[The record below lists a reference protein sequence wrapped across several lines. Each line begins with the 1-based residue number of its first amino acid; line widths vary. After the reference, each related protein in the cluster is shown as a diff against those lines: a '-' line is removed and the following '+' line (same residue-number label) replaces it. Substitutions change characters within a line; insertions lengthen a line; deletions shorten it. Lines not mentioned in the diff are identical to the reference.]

1 MAAKRTDGLK
11 CCANSH
17 SAGHRGA
24 FTLVELLVVIAII
37 GILVA
42 LLLPAIQAAREA
54 ARRSQCQNNLK
65 QIGLATLGVH
75 DATKKLPPMR
85 IYDGQPT
92 WLLLILDY
100 MEESAIKNLWD
111 YDAGCFYDQTY
122 EMRTAVIPGFLCP
135 SQQHDATIVRGP
147 NPQDGHPHMLNQPE
161 GGKWEGS
168 VSDFRAVAG
177 STCPTFNPATG
188 MFIYPFNPD
197 GSLSHL
203 VDGAIPQCNREQIQ
217 YTTTP
222 NTRGIKSWRARTGLK
237 DIIDGTSKTLLA
249 GEVGRGTSESGHAFN
264 GDNFPGVQL
273 GKRRPFAE
281 RPGLPPPTNAAAGTT
296 SSDGDNGFGSMHS
309 GIVLFVMCDG
319 SVQSISQSTDPLVL
333 DAMSTRAG
341 GEVYSRE
348 NGTVSP
354 DCHEGY

>member
-1 MAAKRTDGLK
+1 MAGTGTGGRA
-11 CCANSH
+11 
-17 SAGHRGA
+17 RGA

-65 QIGLATLGVH
+65 QIGLATQGFH
-75 DATKKLPPMR
+75 DSTKKLPPMR

-100 MEESAIKNLWD
+100 MEESQIKKLWN

-122 EMRTAVIPGFLCP
+122 QMRTAVVPGFLCP
-135 SQQHDATIVRGP
+135 SQQHDRTVVEGP
-147 NPQDGHPHMLNQPE
+147 NPQDGHSHALTQPE

-168 VSDFRAVAG
+168 IADYRAVAG
-177 STCPTFNPATG
+177 STCPTLNPLTG
-188 MFIYPFNPD
+188 AMIYPFNPD

-203 VDGAIPQCNREQIQ
+203 VDGPVPQCFKEQIQ
-217 YTTTP
+217 NTTTP
-222 NTRGIKSWRARTGLK
+222 NNRGIKSWHARTGLK
-237 DIIDGTSKTLLA
+237 DIIDGTSKTLLG
-249 GEVGRGTSESGHAFN
+249 GEVGRGTSERGHAFN

-273 GKRRPFAE
+273 GKLKPFAE
-281 RPGLPPPTNAAAGTT
+281 RPSLPPPANSAAGVTT
-296 SSDGDNGFGSMHS
+296 SDGDDGFGSVHP

-319 SVQSISQSTDPLVL
+319 SVQSISQSTDVYVL
-333 DAMSTRAG
+333 DAMATRAG
-341 GEVYSRE
+341 GEIYSLD
-348 NGTVSP
+348 GTAKS
-354 DCHEGY
+354 CHP